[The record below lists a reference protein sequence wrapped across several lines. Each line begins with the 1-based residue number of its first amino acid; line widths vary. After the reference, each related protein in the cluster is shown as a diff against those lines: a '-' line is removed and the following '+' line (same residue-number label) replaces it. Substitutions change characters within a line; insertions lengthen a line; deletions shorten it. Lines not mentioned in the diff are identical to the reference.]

1 MNLIFHNVIEIIK
14 KYSMLIIVF
23 YVLFFCLIDFAIYCL
38 LNKKEWLN
46 RNLIGG
52 AILGIIVLVLLQTGI
67 IHFGPIIDNDNFLIL
82 IQTVFSC
89 VLINLVGKILIK
101 RASKSTR
108 LTEQIKYINV
118 KGQTFIFTK
127 VIYVFIFGAQLFII
141 IANP

>member
-1 MNLIFHNVIEIIK
+1 
-14 KYSMLIIVF
+14 MLIIVF